1 MKEVKCECG
10 HINPIGTVLCESC
23 GNPIAAK
30 EKNSSKLLDMRYDG
44 SARRSQTYNK
54 TIVDKVWNFFSS
66 VKVGV
71 WLIVITLLAS
81 SLGTIFPQERFIPP
95 GASASTYY
103 EEQYGS
109 FGKLYYILG
118 FHDLYNSWWFLALV
132 ASIGISLVI
141 CSLDRVIPLY
151 RALKNQ
157 GVVKK
162 EGFMRRQRLFSET
175 NKTLD
180 QHTYEGIVSKM
191 KQKRYRVREEDGHI
205 LAEKGRFSRWG
216 PYVNHIG
223 LIIFLIGSMLR
234 FVPGMYVDETLWV
247 REGETAP
254 IPGTGGQYFLKN
266 NAFSIDRYESE
277 KEKEV
282 FENAIEKA
290 GDGQVVKSYKT
301 DAVLYKREGEV
312 VFGEKPKLKQ
322 VTEHDIKVN
331 EPLKFDNFSLYQVDF
346 KQNELDQ
353 MVFQLIRKDTE
364 KSFGTVKINLLEPK
378 SEYDLGSDYKV
389 KVMSYLPDF
398 YFDEDGTPS
407 TKTRNPNNPAFVF
420 EMISPEKPKGEKS
433 FVAIQETVEGSD
445 NNLYKMKFDRVET
458 KNVTGLTVRKDLTLG
473 VLIVGGII
481 FMIGVVQGMYWQHRR
496 IWLSVKD
503 GKVFVA
509 GHTNK
514 NWFGLKS
521 DLKVL
526 LHGSGIKQP
535 VDQKELPD
543 TTSISKSKGEGLDGG
558 SQ

>member
-23 GNPIAAK
+23 GNPILAK

-109 FGKLYYILG
+109 FGKLYYTLG

-157 GVVKK
+157 GVMKK

-175 NKTLD
+175 DKTLD
-180 QHTYEGIVSKM
+180 QHTYEGIIRAM
-191 KQKRYRVREEDGHI
+191 KQKRYRVREENGHI

-254 IPGTGGQYFLKN
+254 IPGTDGQYFLKN
-266 NAFSIDRYESE
+266 NAFSIDRYETGN
-277 KEKEV
+277 EKEV

-301 DAVLYKREGEV
+301 DAILYKREGEV

-378 SEYDLGSDYKV
+378 PEYDLGSGYKV

-398 YFDEDGTPS
+398 YFDDDGTPS

-496 IWLSVKD
+496 IWLSAKD

-521 DLKVL
+521 DLNVL
-526 LHGSGIKQP
+526 LSGSGIKQP

>member
-23 GNPIAAK
+23 GNPIATK

-71 WLIVITLLAS
+71 WLIVITLFAS

-95 GASASTYY
+95 GATASTYY

-118 FHDLYNSWWFLALV
+118 FHDLYSSWWFLALV

-162 EGFMRRQRLFSET
+162 EGFMRRQRLFSESEQT
-175 NKTLD
+175 ID
-180 QHTYEGIVSKM
+180 QHTYEDIVRAM

-254 IPGTGGQYFLKN
+254 IPGTNGEYFLKN
-266 NAFSIDRYESE
+266 NQFSIDRYESE
-277 KEKEV
+277 NEKEV

-290 GDGQVVKSYKT
+290 GDGEVVKSYKT
-301 DAVLYKREGEV
+301 DAILYKREGEV
-312 VFGEKPKLKQ
+312 IFGEKPKLKQ

-353 MVFQLIRKDTE
+353 MIFQLIRKDTE
-364 KSFGTVKINLLEPK
+364 KSFGTVKINLLEPQ
-378 SEYDLGSDYKV
+378 SEYDLGSGYKV
-389 KVMSYLPDF
+389 RVVSYLPDF
-398 YFDEDGTPS
+398 YFGEDGTPS

-445 NNLYKMKFDRVET
+445 NNMYKMKFDRVET

-473 VLIVGGII
+473 ILIVGGII

-496 IWLSVKD
+496 IWLSAKD

-521 DLKVL
+521 DLNVL
-526 LHGSGIKQP
+526 LSGSGIRQP

-543 TTSISKSKGEGLDGG
+543 TSSISKSKGEGLDGG

>member
-109 FGKLYYILG
+109 FGKLYYTLG

-157 GVVKK
+157 GVIKK

-175 NKTLD
+175 DKTLD
-180 QHTYEGIVSKM
+180 QHTYEGIIRAM
-191 KQKRYRVREEDGHI
+191 KQKRYRVREENGHI

-254 IPGTGGQYFLKN
+254 IPGTDGQYFLKN
-266 NAFSIDRYESE
+266 NAFSIDRYETGN
-277 KEKEV
+277 EKEV

-301 DAVLYKREGEV
+301 DAILYKREGEV
-312 VFGEKPKLKQ
+312 VLGEKPKLKQ

-364 KSFGTVKINLLEPK
+364 KSFGTVKINLLEPN
-378 SEYDLGSDYKV
+378 SEYDLGSGYKV

-398 YFDEDGTPS
+398 YFDDDGTPS

-496 IWLSVKD
+496 IWLSAKD

-521 DLKVL
+521 DLNVL
-526 LHGSGIKQP
+526 LSGSGIKQP

>member
-23 GNPIAAK
+23 GNPLATN

-71 WLIVITLLAS
+71 WLIVITLFAS

-95 GASASTYY
+95 GATASTYY

-118 FHDLYNSWWFLALV
+118 FHDLYSSWWFLALV

-162 EGFMRRQRLFSET
+162 EGFMRRQRLFSESEQT
-175 NKTLD
+175 ID
-180 QHTYEGIVSKM
+180 QHTYEDIVRAM

-254 IPGTGGQYFLKN
+254 IPGTNGEYFLKN
-266 NAFSIDRYESE
+266 NQFSIDRYESE
-277 KEKEV
+277 NEKEV

-290 GDGQVVKSYKT
+290 GDGEVVKSYKT
-301 DAVLYKREGEV
+301 DAILYKREGEV

-353 MVFQLIRKDTE
+353 MIFQLIRKDTE
-364 KSFGTVKINLLEPK
+364 KSFGTVKINLLEPQ
-378 SEYDLGSDYKV
+378 SEYDLGSGYKV
-389 KVMSYLPDF
+389 RVVSYLPDF
-398 YFDEDGTPS
+398 YFGEDGTPS

-445 NNLYKMKFDRVET
+445 NNMYKMKFDRVET

-473 VLIVGGII
+473 ILIVGGLI

-496 IWLSVKD
+496 IWLSAKD

-521 DLKVL
+521 DLNVL
-526 LHGSGIKQP
+526 LSGSGIKQP
-535 VDQKELPD
+535 LDQKELPD
-543 TTSISKSKGEGLDGG
+543 TSSISKSKGEGLDGG

>member
-109 FGKLYYILG
+109 FGKLYYTLG

-157 GVVKK
+157 GVIKK

-175 NKTLD
+175 DKTLD
-180 QHTYEGIVSKM
+180 QHTYEGIKKAM
-191 KQKRYRVREEDGHI
+191 KQKRYRVREENGHI

-254 IPGTGGQYFLKN
+254 IPGTDGQYFLKN
-266 NAFSIDRYESE
+266 NAFSIDRYETGN
-277 KEKEV
+277 EKEV
-282 FENAIEKA
+282 FENAIERA

-301 DAVLYKREGEV
+301 DATLYKREGEV

-322 VTEHDIKVN
+322 VSEHDIKVN
-331 EPLKFDNFSLYQVDF
+331 EPLKFDQFSLYQVDF

-378 SEYDLGSDYKV
+378 SEYDLGSGYKV

-398 YFDEDGTPS
+398 YFDDDGTPS

-420 EMISPEKPKGEKS
+420 EMVSPEKPKGEKS

-496 IWLSVKD
+496 IWLSAKG

-521 DLKVL
+521 DLGVL
-526 LHGSGIKQP
+526 LSDSGIKQP

-543 TTSISKSKGEGLDGG
+543 TTSISKSKGEGLDGS

>member
-109 FGKLYYILG
+109 FGKLYYTLG

-157 GVVKK
+157 GIIKK

-175 NKTLD
+175 DKTLD
-180 QHTYEGIVSKM
+180 QHTYEGIIRAM
-191 KQKRYRVREEDGHI
+191 KQKRYRVREENGHI

-254 IPGTGGQYFLKN
+254 IPGTDGQYFLKN
-266 NAFSIDRYESE
+266 NAFSIDRYQSGN
-277 KEKEV
+277 EKEV

-312 VFGEKPKLKQ
+312 VLGEKPKLKQ

-398 YFDEDGTPS
+398 YFDDDGTPS

-496 IWLSVKD
+496 IWLSAKD

-521 DLKVL
+521 DLNVL
-526 LHGSGIKQP
+526 LSGSGIKQP

>member
-71 WLIVITLLAS
+71 WLIVITLFAS

-109 FGKLYYILG
+109 FGKLYFTLG

-175 NKTLD
+175 EQTLEE
-180 QHTYEGIVSKM
+180 HTYEGIVSAM
-191 KQKRYRVREEDGHI
+191 KRKRYRVREEDGHI

-254 IPGTGGQYFLKN
+254 IPGTDGQYFLKN
-266 NAFSIDRYESE
+266 NQFTIDRYESDNE
-277 KEKEV
+277 KQV

-290 GDGQVVKSYKT
+290 GDGQVVKSYTT
-301 DAVLYKREGEV
+301 DAILYKREGEV

-331 EPLKFDNFSLYQVDF
+331 EPLQFDNFSLYQVDF

-364 KSFGTVKINLLEPK
+364 KSFGTVEINLLEPQ
-378 SEYDLGSDYKV
+378 SEYDLGSGYKV
-389 KVMSYLPDF
+389 KVISYLPDF
-398 YFDEDGTPS
+398 YFDEEGVPS

-445 NNLYKMKFDRVET
+445 NNLYKMKFERVET

-473 VLIVGGII
+473 ILIIGGII

-496 IWLSVKD
+496 IWVSIKD
-503 GKVFVA
+503 DKVFVA

-521 DLKVL
+521 DLNVILKD
-526 LHGSGIKQP
+526 SGIKQP
-535 VDQKELPD
+535 LDQKELPD
-543 TTSISKSKGEGLDGG
+543 TISVSKSKGEGLDGG
-558 SQ
+558 S